1 VGADQAHPVPGI
13 EPLLRVPGRSHSRRI
28 GRCRGSNNVACLG
41 RRAEAKKHPSAR
53 ENVVLFTTSVE
64 VMGLEPLRIFEIVEL
79 EHSSHSEPLDQV
91 GSTSFLPE

>member
-1 VGADQAHPVPGI
+1 
-13 EPLLRVPGRSHSRRI
+13 LYF
-28 GRCRGSNNVACLG
+28 
-41 RRAEAKKHPSAR
+41 
-53 ENVVLFTTSVE
+53 FTTSVE